1 MNKLL
6 NFLAFCVVGSLIFS
20 TSTAA
25 GPAGDAL
32 SSCLADSTTG
42 KDRKDLAQWMFVAV
56 TAHPEIKPFS
66 NVTEANR
73 EDSDKKMAAM
83 ATRLMTESCKVQFK
97 NALETEGSAA
107 VEAAF
112 GLLGRLAMKELMSNP
127 SVNESFA
134 RYAKYLDKSKFDAAF
149 K

>member
-1 MNKLL
+1 MSKFL
-6 NFLAFCVVGSLIFS
+6 NFLVCCVVGSLIFS

-32 SSCLADSTTG
+32 SGCLADNTTG
-42 KDRKDLAQWMFVAV
+42 KDRKELVQWIFVAV

-73 EDSDKKMAAM
+73 EDADKKMAAL
-83 ATRLMTESCKVQFK
+83 ATRLMTESCKVEFK
-97 NALETEGSAA
+97 KAIETEGRTG
-107 VEAAF
+107 VENAF
-112 GLLGRLAMKELMSNP
+112 GLLGQLAMKEIMSNP

-134 RYAKYLDKSKFDAAF
+134 AYAKYLDKSKFDAAF